1 MTKRT
6 LKTFSFLSGLLL
18 ILLIAPQEARASSS
32 TLAATDSSRVTAT
45 DYQDINTGGQ
55 IVRNNFDSSN
65 TTDRFHSIFAS
76 PVPELIAMLLIG
88 FVLNVLW
95 GNTRRLRRN

>member
-18 ILLIAPQEARASSS
+18 ILLIAPQGAQASSS
-32 TLAATDSSRVTAT
+32 TVTAIDSSRVAVA
-45 DYQDINTGGQ
+45 DHQDVNAGGQ
-55 IVRNNFDSSN
+55 IVRNHFDSSN